1 MPQHINLL
9 DPSLQRKR
17 ETLGSTTGLLAVFA
31 TFGAAVALAMTLQSF
46 SSQSQVQS
54 VALEQDLA
62 ALQARVA
69 ALGTP
74 APSRHAIELARLRAV
89 DAGQRRLRAALD
101 SGQAGSTRG
110 YSEYFLALSR
120 QTQGTLWLTGF
131 TVAADGRALEI
142 GGRMTDPRQLPDYLR
157 RLNGEPLFKGREF
170 AQLSL
175 KAVEPVAAP
184 GGSASYA
191 EFALR
196 STPGVPEAAR

>member
-9 DPSLQRKR
+9 DASLQRRR
-17 ETLGSTTGLLAVFA
+17 ETLASTTGLVAVFA
-31 TFGAAVALAMTLQSF
+31 TLGVSAALAMVLQSF
-46 SSQSQVQS
+46 SAKSQTQS
-54 VALEQDLA
+54 GALEQDLA

-74 APSRHAIELARLRAV
+74 APSRHAIELARLRAL

-175 KAVEPVAAP
+175 KTVEPAAP
-184 GGSASYA
+184 LVGNAGYA
-191 EFALR
+191 EFMLR
-196 STPGVPEAAR
+196 STPAAPEAAR

>member
-9 DPSLQRKR
+9 DASLQRRR
-17 ETLGSTTGLLAVFA
+17 ETLGSTTGLVAVLA
-31 TFGAAVALAMTLQSF
+31 TFGASVAIALTLQSF
-46 SSQSQVQS
+46 SAKSQAQS

-74 APSRHAIELARLRAV
+74 APSRQAIELARLRAI
-89 DAGQRRLRAALD
+89 DAGQRHLRAALD

-120 QTQGTLWLTGF
+120 QTQGALWLTGF

-170 AQLSL
+170 AQLNL
-175 KAVEPVAAP
+175 KTVELAAP
-184 GGSASYA
+184 LSGYA

-196 STPGVPEAAR
+196 STPGAPEAAR

>member
-9 DPSLQRKR
+9 DANLQRRR
-17 ETLGSTTGLLAVFA
+17 ERLGSTTGL
-31 TFGAAVALAMTLQSF
+31 AAVLATLGASLAIAMTLQSF
-46 SSQSQVQS
+46 SAKSQAQS
-54 VALEQDLA
+54 AALEQELT

-74 APSRHAIELARLRAV
+74 APSRQATELARLRAV
-89 DAGQRRLRAALD
+89 DAGQRRLRAALE
-101 SGQAGSTRG
+101 SGQAGSPRG

-120 QTQGTLWLTGF
+120 QTHGSLWLTGF
-131 TVAADGRALEI
+131 TVAADGQALEI
-142 GGRMTDPRQLPDYLR
+142 GGRMTDPHQLPGYLR

-175 KAVEPVAAP
+175 KTVEPAAP
-184 GGSASYA
+184 LGAYA

-196 STPGVPEAAR
+196 STPGAPEAAR

>member
-9 DPSLQRKR
+9 DASLQRSR
-17 ETLGSTTGLLAVFA
+17 ETLGSRTGL
-31 TFGAAVALAMTLQSF
+31 AAVLATLGGSAALAMALQSF
-46 SSQSQVQS
+46 SAKSQAQAA
-54 VALEQDLA
+54 ALEQELG
-62 ALQARVA
+62 ALQTRVA
-69 ALGTP
+69 ALGAP
-74 APSRHAIELARLRAV
+74 QPSRQAAELARLRAV
-89 DAGQRRLRAALD
+89 DAGQRRLRATLE
-101 SGQAGSTRG
+101 SGQAGSTHG

-131 TVAADGRALEI
+131 TVGADGRSLEI

-175 KAVEPVAAP
+175 KTVEPAAP
-184 GGSASYA
+184 LAGNARYA

-196 STPGVPEAAR
+196 SLPGTPEAPR

>member
-9 DPSLQRKR
+9 DASLQRRR
-17 ETLGSTTGLLAVFA
+17 ETLGSVTGLVAVVA
-31 TFGAAVALAMTLQSF
+31 TFGVSVALAASLQSF
-46 SSQSQVQS
+46 SAKSQAQS
-54 VALEQDLA
+54 VVLEQDLA
-62 ALQARVA
+62 TLQARVA
-69 ALGTP
+69 ALGAP
-74 APSRHAIELARLRAV
+74 APSRQAIELARLRAV

-170 AQLSL
+170 AQLNL
-175 KAVEPVAAP
+175 KTVELAAP
-184 GGSASYA
+184 LSGYA

-196 STPGVPEAAR
+196 STPGAPEAAR

>member
-9 DPSLQRKR
+9 DASLQRRR
-17 ETLGSTTGLLAVFA
+17 ETLGSTTGVVAVLV
-31 TFGAAVALAMTLQSF
+31 TFGVSVALAMGLQSF
-46 SSQSQVQS
+46 SAKSQTQS
-54 VALEQDLA
+54 AALEQDLA

-69 ALGTP
+69 ALGAP
-74 APSRHAIELARLRAV
+74 APSRQAVELARLRAV

-101 SGQAGSTRG
+101 SGQAGSMHG

-131 TVAADGRALEI
+131 TVAGDGRSLEI
-142 GGRMTDPRQLPDYLR
+142 GGRMTDPRQLPGYLR

-175 KAVEPVAAP
+175 KTVDPVAP
-184 GGSASYA
+184 SAGNAAYT

-196 STPGVPEAAR
+196 STPTAPEAPR

>member
-9 DPSLQRKR
+9 DASLQRKR
-17 ETLGSTTGLLAVFA
+17 ETLGSITGLVAVLA
-31 TFGAAVALAMTLQSF
+31 TFGASVALAMGLQSF
-46 SSQSQVQS
+46 SAKSQAQS
-54 VALEQDLA
+54 VVLEQELA

-74 APSRHAIELARLRAV
+74 APSRQAIELARLRAV
-89 DAGQRRLRAALD
+89 DAGQRRLRAALE

-142 GGRMTDPRQLPDYLR
+142 GGRMTEARQLPDYLR

-175 KAVEPVAAP
+175 KTVEPAAAV
-184 GGSASYA
+184 GGNASYA

-196 STPGVPEAAR
+196 STPGTPEAAR